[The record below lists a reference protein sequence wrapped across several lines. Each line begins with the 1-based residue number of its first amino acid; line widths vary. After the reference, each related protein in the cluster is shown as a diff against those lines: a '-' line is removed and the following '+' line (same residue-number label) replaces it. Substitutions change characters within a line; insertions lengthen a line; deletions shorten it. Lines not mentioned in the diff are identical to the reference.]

1 MPLLVSRVLA
11 MMLVAACAS
20 LALARPAPAFSP
32 RDARAAADRASAAWM
47 RLQHPGG
54 AFTDPVSG
62 RESAGYG
69 NVMIGYGLLR
79 AGERSGDARV
89 VAAGVRAVDAG
100 IRRAPAER
108 GVFDAL
114 AAATAYSFARR
125 SLADDPAFRAARP
138 RWEEYLRGFV
148 APNVSEKLRACV
160 ASPGCF
166 HNHEVVGAFAD
177 LRLLGTGVRSDV
189 PGTQLASPD
198 ALRTAALDVI
208 GVGVPAATGGGEF
221 GLLSDTGSWPLAY
234 HAFSTAMLAGAVGE
248 AAGDAPAASRAAL
261 ARAVRTL
268 GALMAPDGDV
278 AYIGRRQQ
286 QGWALASSML
296 AAATAR
302 RLGGLGLGD
311 GAVEAVGDRA
321 FARLRAMNRFGP
333 GGLGAVPRELTR
345 AGGGYRGVDANQI
358 VSSSL
363 EIFLLNLAADE
374 EERAGEGHAGALPA
388 DADGSFLRPAQ
399 AGFAAVRRGDIWFAV
414 HRRPHGADRRYDF
427 GLVALKQRV
436 GDGGW
441 RDLIRP
447 RPLTRG
453 LTADSAGPV
462 IVAAGRRWLPWGE
475 RIGVARGG
483 VVLVRGGWRAQDGTW
498 LRRGVTF
505 RFAPVAGGVALAFP
519 LRRGDKARLTTFLP
533 RSGAGHSGRSVFDD
547 ASVASLSVAPD
558 DVRLKPGLAS
568 CCDADLVA
576 ATMQVQA
583 RRDGPV
589 SYTVRA
595 REAGGGDA
603 GTDGSGDS
611 SGAGGGVP
619 AWAVALL
626 ALAALAG
633 AAVLLRVLAL
643 RRRRRRRAE
652 ARARRRR

>member
-1 MPLLVSRVLA
+1 MPRLVSRVLA
-11 MMLVAACAS
+11 VMLVAACAS
-20 LALARPAPAFSP
+20 LALACSAPAFSP
-32 RDARAAADRASAAWM
+32 GDARAAADRASTAWM
-47 RLQHPGG
+47 RLQHTSG

-100 IRRAPAER
+100 IRRPPAAR

-114 AAATAYSFARR
+114 AAASAYDFARR
-125 SLADDPAFRAARP
+125 SLAGDPSFRAARG
-138 RWEEYLRGFV
+138 RWEEYLRTFV
-148 APNVSEKLRACV
+148 APAVSEKLRACV
-160 ASPGCF
+160 ASPDCF

-177 LRLLGTGVRSDV
+177 LRLLGTGVRSSV
-189 PGTQLASPD
+189 PGTRLAAPD
-198 ALRTAALDVI
+198 ELRAAALDVI
-208 GVGVPAATGGGEF
+208 AAGVPAATGGGAF

-248 AAGDAPAASRAAL
+248 AGEDAPAASRAAL

-268 GALMAPDGDV
+268 GAFMAPDGDV

-302 RLGGLGLGD
+302 RLGGLGDASSL
-311 GAVEAVGDRA
+311 EAVADRA
-321 FARLRAMNRFGP
+321 FTRLRRVNRFGP

-363 EIFLLNLAADE
+363 VIFLLNLAADE

-388 DADGSFLRPAQ
+388 DSDGSFLDRSQ
-399 AGFAAVRRGDIWFAV
+399 AGFAAVRRGDVWFAV

-436 GDGGW
+436 PGGGW
-441 RDLIRP
+441 RDLLRP

-462 IVAAGRRWLPWGE
+462 IVGAGRRWLPWGE
-475 RIGVARGG
+475 RIAVAGGG
-483 VVLVRGGWRAQDGTW
+483 VVVVRGGWRAQDGTW

-505 RFAPVAGGVALAFP
+505 RFAPVAGGVALTFP
-519 LRRGDKARLTTFLP
+519 LRRGDKVRLTTFLP
-533 RSGAGHSGRSVFDD
+533 RAGAGRSGRTVFDD
-547 ASVASLSVAPD
+547 VSVASLSLAPD
-558 DVRLKPGLAS
+558 SVRMKPGFAS

-583 RRDGPV
+583 RRDGPL

-595 REAGGGDA
+595 RAAERAATGGGGEAGGGL
-603 GTDGSGDS
+603 
-611 SGAGGGVP
+611 P
-619 AWAVALL
+619 AWVVAAL
-626 ALAALAG
+626 ALAAV
-633 AAVLLRVLAL
+633 AAVIVLLRVWTL

-652 ARARRRR
+652 ARARRRG